1 MEQSPMNKP
10 PDAAQV
16 DAATPFYIAATTSIQ
31 ESWPRTLKHGDTF
44 AKFDQHG
51 DILNA
56 ANNPAGIFHE
66 DTRYLSGSYLLI
78 EGHRPLL
85 LSSRLH
91 DDNAV
96 LTVDLANPD
105 IYRDGELALSRETL
119 HLIRTK
125 FLWRAACHERIA
137 VQNFDSSP
145 RDTRLLIWFAAD
157 FADLFEVRGIQRPR
171 RGSCHAEK
179 IGSDRVIFHYKGLD
193 GVDRYTH
200 VQFSPAPSLID
211 QHHAAFDVRLEP
223 GGRFSCFST
232 VCFGKGPRIGGQKF
246 VPALR
251 ADRKELKSR
260 ARQAAEVSASNEIL
274 NEVLTRSVADLY
286 MLITDTPQGLYPYAG
301 IPWFS
306 TAFGRDGIIT
316 ALQML
321 WLDPDV
327 ALGVLRF
334 LAAHQ
339 AHSFDEPSE
348 AEPGKIIHEIR
359 HGEMAQLG
367 EVPFKHYYG
376 SIDSTPLFVL
386 LAGKYLERTGNM
398 ESIKALWPNIEAA
411 LKWIDTCG
419 DLDGDGFV
427 EYQQKTAQGLNNQG
441 WKDSKDCISHADGR
455 LAEGPIALVEVQG
468 YVYSAKLEAARIA
481 HALGYQERAENLE
494 REAESLRRR
503 FEEAFWCEDIGT
515 YALALDGHKQPC
527 RVKTSN
533 AGQALFGGIVSHD
546 RASQVAANLL
556 RREAFSGWGIR
567 TLNASE
573 KRYNPMSY
581 HNGSVWPHDNALIGQ
596 GFARYGLKA
605 EILKVFSAM
614 FEAVRSMDERLP
626 ELFCGFPRRPGSAPT
641 LYPVAC
647 SPQAW
652 ASGTPLML
660 LQASLGMTLDAARNE
675 IRFEQPLLPDFIDD
689 VRIRN
694 LRLGSNSIDL
704 LLQRHGADVVVD
716 ILNRRGN
723 IRVVTVS

>member
-1 MEQSPMNKP
+1 MNKP
-10 PDAAQV
+10 PDAAQME
-16 DAATPFYIAATTSIQ
+16 AAGPFYIAATTSIQ

-44 AKFDQHG
+44 AMFDQHG

-56 ANNPAGIFHE
+56 ANNPAGLFHE

-137 VQNFDSSP
+137 VQNFDRSP
-145 RDTRLLIWFAAD
+145 HDTRLLIWFAAD

-179 IGSDRVIFHYKGLD
+179 IGTDRVIFHYKGLD

-200 VQFSPAPSLID
+200 VQFSPTPSLID

-232 VCFGKGPRIGGQKF
+232 ICFGKEARIGGQKF
-246 VPALR
+246 VSALR

-260 ARQAAEVSASNEIL
+260 ARHAAEVSASNEIL
-274 NEVLTRSVADLY
+274 NEVLTRSIADLY
-286 MLITDTPQGLYPYAG
+286 MLITDTPEGLYPYAG

-339 AHSFDEPSE
+339 AHGFDKLSE

-386 LAGKYLERTGNM
+386 LAGKYLQRTGDL
-398 ESIKALWPNIEAA
+398 ESVKALWPNIEAA

-419 DLDGDGFV
+419 DLDGDGFI

-481 HALGYQERAENLE
+481 RALGYQESAENLE

-503 FEEAFWCEDIGT
+503 FEEAFWCEDLGT

-546 RASQVAANLL
+546 RALRVAANLM

-596 GFARYGLKA
+596 GFARYGLKE
-605 EILKVFSAM
+605 EILKIFSAM

-652 ASGTPLML
+652 ASGAPLML

-689 VRIRN
+689 IRIRN

-704 LLQRHGADVVVD
+704 LLQRHGRDVVVD